1 MPFSNIFSNIFF
13 ILSLYIIGKRKLSVS
28 ALQQEG
34 PAMPRK
40 GTYVKKSDQPGYV
53 ETRGGAGKPSPKRYT
68 IDTPLNDKQERF
80 VKELIS
86 KDGQITQVE
95 AAINAGYPAGSART
109 RSSELLNPGKNPHVV
124 ARIKAYREELNA
136 KYGVTF
142 QRHLRD
148 LQVIRDLALQNGAYS
163 AAVQAEKSRGM
174 AHGDIYVSKSEV
186 RHGSIDSMSKDEVL
200 KALQDIKE
208 SYALIDITPEDE
220 NSSESRSE
228 QGERLVEA
236 DENGDRQE

>member
-13 ILSLYIIGKRKLSVS
+13 ILSLYIIGKRKPSVS

-40 GTYVKKSDQPGYV
+40 GRYVRKSDQPGYV

-174 AHGDIYVSKSEV
+174 AHGDIYVSKSEI

>member
-1 MPFSNIFSNIFF
+1 MDFDSFFVKESF
-13 ILSLYIIGKRKLSVS
+13 ILSLYIIGKREPSVS

-40 GTYVKKSDQPGYV
+40 GRYVKKSDQPGYV

-68 IDTPLNDKQERF
+68 IDTPLNDRQERF
-80 VKELIS
+80 VKL
-86 KDGQITQVE
+86 D
-95 AAINAGYPAGSART
+95 
-109 RSSELLNPGKNPHVV
+109 
-124 ARIKAYREELNA
+124 A

-142 QRHLRD
+142 QRHLKD

-220 NSSESRSE
+220 NSSESRGE
-228 QGERLVEA
+228 QGERVVEA
-236 DENGDRQE
+236 DEDGDRQE